1 MGSWP
6 KTYLLWSFLRW
17 RGSIPFCV
25 EGNSGARALLHRW
38 ARRHPTLQQ
47 EYLPKHWVPHQ
58 AAGQAQ
64 QVMRHP
70 SWCSPG
76 YTMGST
82 MAPPLGRTIAPA
94 MLSPPLTGFQTKW
107 SQNSK
112 YVNAPSVRIEY
123 YTLFNSPSQPFDN
136 TSLLSQW
143 KRLWNYDSIYKCYL
157 LYKDFTIVSLSFSHF
172 LQDLHPQQFL

>member
-1 MGSWP
+1 MG
-6 KTYLLWSFLRW
+6 
-17 RGSIPFCV
+17 GD
-25 EGNSGARALLHRW
+25 H
-38 ARRHPTLQQ
+38 QQ
-47 EYLPKHWVPHQ
+47 EGLLVGEEHLGKEGDCLVEDEELV
-58 AAGQAQ
+58 Q
-64 QVMRHP
+64 QVKRHP

-136 TSLLSQW
+136 TSLLSQ
-143 KRLWNYDSIYKCYL
+143 
-157 LYKDFTIVSLSFSHF
+157 
-172 LQDLHPQQFL
+172 

>member
-1 MGSWP
+1 MLFSHISTLCSLMKGLP
-6 KTYLLWSFLRW
+6 LLALVSRQVFSPSKLAP
-17 RGSIPFCV
+17 RGLHCL
-25 EGNSGARALLHRW
+25 EDNGNCHGR
-38 ARRHPTLQQ
+38 
-47 EYLPKHWVPHQ
+47 YV
-58 AAGQAQ
+58 Q

-136 TSLLSQW
+136 TSLLSQ
-143 KRLWNYDSIYKCYL
+143 
-157 LYKDFTIVSLSFSHF
+157 
-172 LQDLHPQQFL
+172 